1 MWQVKIGIRQDIAT
15 ASLDQTCASCARR
28 LNGDGGKRRLYGE
41 RVYGSG
47 RGF

>member
-28 LNGDGGKRRLYGE
+28 LNGDGGERRLYGE
-41 RVYGSG
+41 RVYGSR